1 MGYHNDC
8 AGEVQQEIFQPVGGG
23 DVQIVGRLVQQQ
35 QVGTAEQ
42 SLGQQDFHFQ
52 TGVHIGHL
60 GLVQLH
66 AYAQA
71 LQDTTGIALGFPAA
85 QLCVLFLQFTGAHT
99 VFVGHFL
106 LGIQRFFFFA
116 DVIEALVAHDD
127 GIHHGIGVV
136 FVLILF

>member
-1 MGYHNDC
+1 MTVPGSP
-8 AGEVQQEIFQPVGGG
+8 AGNLPASWW
-23 DVQIVGRLVQQQ
+23 RRCPNCWSAVQQQ

-42 SLGQQDFHFQ
+42 SLGQQDFHQ

-60 GLVQLH
+60 GLVPH

-106 LGIQRFFFFA
+106 PLAYSASFSLPMSYRRWLPMMTVSIT
-116 DVIEALVAHDD
+116 E
-127 GIHHGIGVV
+127 
-136 FVLILF
+136 